1 MPKVLTGSRAGA
13 GMKPPWREY
22 GARKHCGNLLGQFQ
36 WQLSQCQGHW
46 KAFWL
51 LTPDKQ
57 EHGVAIL
64 VVMIL
69 FVQNPWVRNI
79 WYFCVFLTAIS
90 LSSSHHS
97 CRITRQFHP
106 WFHIIKALLLLDLNQ
121 SPWISIHVHH
131 FARGFEDSG
140 GNLVSW
146 QCCIG
151 LGFKDFPILRWLF
164 LWRRRFL
171 TFLHPF
177 FGS

>member
-22 GARKHCGNLLGQFQ
+22 GARKYCGNLLGHFQ

-51 LTPDKQ
+51 LTPDEQ

-97 CRITRQFHP
+97 CRITRQSPMISH
-106 WFHIIKALLLLDLNQ
+106 NQ
-121 SPWISIHVHH
+121 GFVATWPKSISMNLHH

-151 LGFKDFPILRWLF
+151 LGFKDFLILGWLF